1 MNRMVTDEEGYACIG
16 STNKGLEMV
25 TSKETK
31 KMDKCREEIQTHTN
45 RNDLTR
51 ELLIRHKGFKSW
63 NRLTC

>member
-1 MNRMVTDEEGYACIG
+1 MA
-16 STNKGLEMV
+16 